1 MLCRPHESPVANTSR
16 LVSTTTT
23 KAGIVATLNARTSI
37 LASAN
42 PVESRY
48 NAQMSVV
55 ENIKLPPTLLSRF
68 DLIFLILD
76 KPCAESDRRLARHLV
91 SLYHDDASQ
100 ADAQRRRAGNVDQAF
115 LRDFIAYARNSV
127 APEITD
133 DAVEGLVQG
142 YLAMRHMSKVRFLIR
157 SPSSMSSPFASL

>member
-1 MLCRPHESPVANTSR
+1 MPSFIHLFFSPRCLTHHTRAHHI
-16 LVSTTTT
+16 LV
-23 KAGIVATLNARTSI
+23 LI
-37 LASAN
+37 L
-42 PVESRY
+42 V
-48 NAQMSVV
+48 
-55 ENIKLPPTLLSRF
+55 
-68 DLIFLILD
+68 LILD

-91 SLYHDDASQ
+91 ALYHDDASQVTPPPLSLTFTLDDAIILRHARLPAQLLPATGQ

-157 SPSSMSSPFASL
+157 SPFVSS